1 MLVLFREHK
10 KVGFRKSKA
19 FKKNTTPWGGDFF

>member
-10 KVGFRKSKA
+10 KVGFGKIKV
-19 FKKNTTPWGGDFF
+19 FKKNTTPKGGDFF